1 LCTCGALSIKNLT
14 IPTSCKKNDTCPLL
28 PNLGDYCID
37 IGETDKQR
45 SLFIQ
50 GKYTM
55 ASKLGKLTS
64 KRNERTTRRFGQR
77 LHSRPMPVQ
86 IHLRAYTPE
95 GELVGIGQ
103 RNDTFMVAIFD
114 HNERALCP
122 PVVFEGAQARK
133 QAAVCASALLG
144 RKVTL

>member
-1 LCTCGALSIKNLT
+1 MAR
-14 IPTSCKKNDTCPLL
+14 
-28 PNLGDYCID
+28 
-37 IGETDKQR
+37 QR
-45 SLFIQ
+45 
-50 GKYTM
+50 M
-55 ASKLGKLTS
+55 KLGKLTS
-64 KRNERTTRRFGQR
+64 KRSERTTRRFGQR

-86 IHLRAYTPE
+86 IHLRAYTSE
-95 GELVGIGQ
+95 GELVGVGQ

-133 QAAVCASALLG
+133 QAAVCASTLLG